1 MKAPEA
7 FRSISE
13 VAAALGVPQHT
24 LRAWET
30 RFPFVKPVKR
40 ADGRR
45 YYRPADVAMLG
56 ELNRRLSEDKLS
68 TEAIILIHRS
78 GGLVATSASEGGP
91 APRLRD
97 HLAALIHARNRL
109 VAALG

>member
-1 MKAPEA
+1 MAKAPEA

-13 VAAALGVPQHT
+13 VAATLSVAQHT

-45 YYRPADVAMLG
+45 YYRPADVAMLA
-56 ELNRRLSEDKLS
+56 ELQRRLSEEGLP
-68 TEAIILIHRS
+68 TEDIVRLHKA
-78 GGLVATSASEGGP
+78 GGLIPTRTRDGDFVR
-91 APRLRD
+91 RLQGHLEALTAARAR
-97 HLAALIHARNRL
+97 LAAVL
-109 VAALG
+109 

>member
-7 FRSISE
+7 FRAISE
-13 VAAALGVPQHT
+13 VAATLGVPQHT

-45 YYRPADVAMLG
+45 YYRRSDI
-56 ELNRRLSEDKLS
+56 ELLAELRRRLNDEGLS
-68 TEAIILIHRS
+68 TEQILTLHKS
-78 GGLVATSASEGGP
+78 GGLRATP
-91 APRLRD
+91 ARDGEFTRRLQD
-97 HLAALIHARNRL
+97 HLDALTVARARLAAVL
-109 VAALG
+109 

>member
-13 VAAALGVPQHT
+13 VAAALGLPQHT

-40 ADGRR
+40 PDGRR
-45 YYRPADVAMLG
+45 YYRPSDVAMLAAVKRL
-56 ELNRRLSEDKLS
+56 LNEEKRS
-68 TEAIILIHRS
+68 TEEIVRMHRAGDLAAAP
-78 GGLVATSASEGGP
+78 GGGSDVAS
-91 APRLRD
+91 RLRD
-97 HLAALIHARNRL
+97 HLAALTAVRARLASVLR
-109 VAALG
+109 

>member
-13 VAAALGVPQHT
+13 VAAMLDVPQHR

-40 ADGRR
+40 PDGRR
-45 YYRPADVAMLG
+45 YYRPSDVAMLTD
-56 ELNRRLSEDKLS
+56 LKRVLAEDKWS
-68 TEAIILIHRS
+68 TEDIVRMHRA
-78 GGLVATSASEGGP
+78 GALAAAP
-91 APRLRD
+91 APGNSVASRLRD
-97 HLAALIHARNRL
+97 HLAALTAIRARLASVLR
-109 VAALG
+109 

>member
-13 VAAALGVPQHT
+13 VAAMLDIPQHR

-40 ADGRR
+40 PDGRR
-45 YYRPADVAMLG
+45 YYRPSDVAMLA
-56 ELNRRLSEDKLS
+56 ELKRLLSDEKLT
-68 TEAIILIHRS
+68 TEELVARHRA
-78 GGLVATSASEGGP
+78 GGLVRPSD
-91 APRLRD
+91 APKAAMLRLRE
-97 HLAALIHARNRL
+97 HLAALSIVRNRL
-109 VAALG
+109 IALVG